1 MALPVDLVVFDLM
14 GTVVKD
20 VGVMEEALTRVLT
33 MYGIPFSHA
42 DQRAM
47 RGAGKRSAFAEILQR
62 TFGAE
67 KDADWC
73 RARAEEMYSTFK
85 SLLREGYSGRAT
97 EEIPGSTATIG
108 WLRERGAK
116 VAATSALDVDLA
128 LPLLER
134 LGWAEGV
141 FDCLVST
148 EEVPEGRPAP
158 YMIFAAMMRT
168 GTRDVRRVAVVGD
181 TALDLLAGANAGVGW
196 IIGVLSGVGTLETL
210 GMTRHTHILGSVA
223 GLPQLWP
230 A

>member
-14 GTVVKD
+14 GTVIKD
-20 VGVMEEALTRVLT
+20 VGVMEDALKRVLGH
-33 MYGIPFSHA
+33 YGIPFSDA

-62 TFGAE
+62 TVGAD
-67 KDADWC
+67 KGVDWC
-73 RARAEEMYSTFK
+73 RARAEEMYATFK
-85 SLLREGYSGRAT
+85 SMLREGYGDRVV
-97 EEIPGSTATIG
+97 EEIPGSGATMRWVRG
-108 WLRERGAK
+108 SGAK
-116 VAATSALDVDLA
+116 VAATSALDLDLA
-128 LPLLER
+128 MPLLER

-168 GTRDVRRVAVVGD
+168 GTEDVRRVAVVGD

-210 GMTRHTHILGSVA
+210 GTTRHTHILSSVA
-223 GLPQLWP
+223 DLPRLWQ
-230 A
+230 